1 MNIQINRGT
10 RAPTRKIW
18 KSVAIEKKKKYFV
31 FLRKQGTEEKTD
43 LHMALG
49 YGDTPIS
56 LSAGKTREGLARK
69 GGNSNYSVPN
79 YRAPRA
85 CRADRHKINT
95 RVPFFL
101 LKSKKRDAAERP
113 SARGLCTA

>member
-1 MNIQINRGT
+1 MEICCDR
-10 RAPTRKIW
+10 
-18 KSVAIEKKKKYFV
+18 KKKKYFV